1 MTSFLMNHSIVSYDA
16 LNGSFVE
23 QYVKHDR
30 YTLPFASKQGR
41 ERERQESYKV
51 MFYHDGNHYDI
62 KN

>member
-41 ERERQESYKV
+41 ERER
-51 MFYHDGNHYDI
+51 D
-62 KN
+62 KNPTK

>member
-41 ERERQESYKV
+41 ERERETRILQSDVLSRWKSL
-51 MFYHDGNHYDI
+51 
-62 KN
+62 

>member
-41 ERERQESYKV
+41 ERERERETRILQSDVLSRWKSL
-51 MFYHDGNHYDI
+51 
-62 KN
+62 